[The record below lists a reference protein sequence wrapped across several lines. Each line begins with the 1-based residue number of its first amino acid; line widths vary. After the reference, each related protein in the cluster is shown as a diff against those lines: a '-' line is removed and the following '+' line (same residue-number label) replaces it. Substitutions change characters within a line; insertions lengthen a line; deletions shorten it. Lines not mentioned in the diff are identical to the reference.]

1 MNRTAHLALAAVLT
15 LAGCADSGPVA
26 PNPALAGASAA
37 PAQAKASAVTEN
49 VWTPVTF
56 TIPGGTCGLTST
68 VTGSGLFHTVTRSTQ
83 SGNGKWH
90 VSFSWSA
97 HGTATGEDGSTYRF
111 NYAINAKS
119 VDPTGPDDL
128 VVIELIDHF
137 NLLGQRG
144 APDLK
149 VFLKG
154 TFEYPAFAPIG
165 NFTLRG
171 PSISCDPI

>member
-1 MNRTAHLALAAVLT
+1 MHRAAHLALAAALT
-15 LAGCADSGPVA
+15 LVGCADSGPVA
-26 PNPALAGASAA
+26 PSIERVDASVAPGLAKSSGAI
-37 PAQAKASAVTEN
+37 EN
-49 VWTPVTF
+49 YWTPVSF
-56 TIPGGTCGLTST
+56 TIPANTCGLTTT
-68 VTGSGLFHTVTRSTQ
+68 VTGTGTFHIVTRSTQ

-97 HGTATGEDGSTYRF
+97 HGTATGADGSTYRF
-111 NYAINAKS
+111 NYAINAKA
-119 VDPTGPDDL
+119 VEPTSAGDL
-128 VVIELIDHF
+128 ETIELIDHF

-154 TFEYPAFAPIG
+154 AFEYPAFAPIG

-171 PSISCDPI
+171 PSIACDPI

>member
-1 MNRTAHLALAAVLT
+1 MNRALHLALAAVFT
-15 LAGCADSGPVA
+15 LAGCADSGPSA
-26 PNPALAGASAA
+26 PNAPLADASPA
-37 PAQAKASAVTEN
+37 PARARASGAVEN
-49 VWTPVTF
+49 HWTPVTF
-56 TIPGGTCGLTST
+56 TIPGGTCGLTTT
-68 VTGSGLFHTVTRSTQ
+68 VTGTGIFHIVTRSTQ
-83 SGNGKWH
+83 SGNGDWH

-128 VVIELIDHF
+128 VTIELIDHF

-149 VFLKG
+149 IFLKG
-154 TFEYPAFAPIG
+154 TFEYPAFVPIG
-165 NFTLRG
+165 DATIRG
-171 PSISCDPI
+171 PGIFCDPI

>member
-1 MNRTAHLALAAVLT
+1 MNRVAYLAFAAAFT
-15 LAGCADSGPVA
+15 LGCADSGPVA
-26 PNPALAGASAA
+26 PNAARLGADSA
-37 PAQAKASAVTEN
+37 PTLGKSSGAVEN
-49 VWTPVTF
+49 YSTPVSF
-56 TIPGGTCGLTST
+56 TIPGGTCGMTTT
-68 VTGSGLFHTVTRSTQ
+68 VTGTGVFHIVTRSTQ
-83 SGNGKWH
+83 SGNGDWH

-128 VVIELIDHF
+128 VTIELIDHF

-165 NFTLRG
+165 DATIRG
-171 PSISCDPI
+171 PGIACDPI